1 MEKIATCDA
10 GCACAGCTPWHK
22 KCILWR
28 RLANSRLHPLQVAPT
43 WWIGAKFDVYILS
56 TFQWRCG
63 LNVGPSG
70 DTALDA
76 PCRTVCTIQVLQAA
90 LSLLRIFS
98 NRSKDWLRIAGLSG
112 PAGCIVLELASRPA
126 RTPGQ
131 A

>member
-63 LNVGPSG
+63 IDVGLSG
-70 DTALDA
+70 DTALDV
-76 PCRTVCTIQVLQAA
+76 PCYVMAHVGLFAQFKSCRLHCPCLEYSATDQRTGCALQGFQVLQVA
-90 LSLLRIFS
+90 LSW
-98 NRSKDWLRIAGLSG
+98 N
-112 PAGCIVLELASRPA
+112 
-126 RTPGQ
+126 
-131 A
+131 